1 MMKRINK
8 NGRLAQ
14 LIVDLKQLA
23 IEQDVKLWKRIATD
37 LEKPTRQRREINVYK
52 IDQNS
57 KDNDFV
63 IVPGKVLGMGELTH
77 KVNVAAL
84 AFSTD
89 AKEKIAAQ
97 GSVLTIEELMKK
109 NPKASKVKVLG

>member
-1 MMKRINK
+1 MKPINK
-8 NGRLAQ
+8 NGRLTQ

-23 IEQDVKLWKRIATD
+23 IEQDVKLWKRIASD

-84 AFSTD
+84 AFSGE
-89 AKEKIAAQ
+89 AKEKISAQ
-97 GSVLTIEELMKK
+97 GSVLTIEELMKM

>member
-1 MMKRINK
+1 MKRINK
-8 NGRLAQ
+8 NGRLTQ

-37 LEKPTRQRREINVYK
+37 LEKPTRQRREVNVYK

-57 KDNDFV
+57 KDNDFI

-84 AFSTD
+84 SFSGE
-89 AKEKIAAQ
+89 AKEKISAS

-109 NPKASKVKVLG
+109 NPKASKIKVLG